1 MITTLTLISR
11 ILGFFRDQRITQ
23 LLGTSLSG
31 DAYYLAYRIPNLLRR
46 LVGEGSMSAAF
57 VPVFATYLTEKERDE
72 VWDFANRVFWTLSF
86 LLALVAVLGVVFSPF
101 LVSIFTFG
109 ESRIPVD
116 QAVYLNRLMFPYIF
130 FVSMSALAGALL
142 NSFKVFG
149 LPAFT
154 PAMLNLSVIGFS
166 LFADRFSQPAVA
178 LAIGVLVGGVLQMLI
193 QLPVLWKLGMRFNFG
208 ISFSHPGIRRVAKL
222 MIPGIVGISVAQINF
237 FVDTVFATQEFLPE
251 GSLTSLQI
259 ADRVMELVLGGY
271 AISVGTAIVPM
282 MSRHAAEKNM
292 EELKRTVAFAIRI
305 VSFITVPATVG
316 LILLREPIIQ
326 VLFQHG
332 QFNAES
338 TRLTA
343 WALML
348 YSIGLPWFAA
358 TKILVPAFYSTQ
370 DTQTPVRIAIL
381 VMGLNIVLNLLFI
394 RPLLNGGPAL
404 ATSLAGVLN
413 ATLLFWVFRRRHGR
427 VGGRQ
432 IALALVRVGL
442 ASAGMGLI
450 TWWLA
455 SWVRFVSL
463 EPLWMRAGKLGLILA
478 TSAAVY
484 FALAWILRCEEL
496 SDIYGI
502 ARRKKGPP
510 SAPAIA

>member
-23 LLGTSLSG
+23 LVGTSLSG

-57 VPVFATYLTEKERDE
+57 VPVLATYLTEKERDD
-72 VWDFANRVFWTLSF
+72 VWDFANRMFWTLSF
-86 LLALVAVLGVVFSPF
+86 LLAMVAVLGVVFSPA
-101 LVSIFTFG
+101 LVALFTLG

-130 FVSMSALAGALL
+130 FISISALAGALL

-166 LFADRFSQPAVA
+166 LFADRFGDPTVA
-178 LAIGVLVGGVLQMLI
+178 LALGVLVGGVLQMLV
-193 QLPVLWKLGMRFNFG
+193 QLPVLWKLGMRFHFG

-222 MIPGIVGISVAQINF
+222 MVPGVVGISVAQINF
-237 FVDTVFATQEFLPE
+237 FVDTIFATQSFLPE

-271 AISVGTAIVPM
+271 AISVGTAILPM
-282 MSRHAAEKNM
+282 MSRHAAEKNI
-292 EELKRTVAFAIRI
+292 EELKRTVSFAIRI
-305 VSFITVPATVG
+305 VSFITVPAMVG
-316 LILLREPIIQ
+316 LILLREPIIE

-332 QFNAES
+332 RFNAES

-370 DTQTPVRIAIL
+370 DTRTPVRVAIL
-381 VMGLNIVLNLLFI
+381 VMGLNIVLNILFI
-394 RPLLNGGPAL
+394 KPLLNGGPAL

-413 ATLLFWVFRRRHGR
+413 ASLLFWIFRQRHGGF
-427 VGGRQ
+427 GGRQ
-432 IALALVRVGL
+432 IVMSLVRVGV
-442 ASAGMGLI
+442 ASVCMGLI
-450 TWWLA
+450 TCGL
-455 SWVRFVSL
+455 SHWVRFASL
-463 EPLWMRAGKLGLILA
+463 EPLWLRAGKLGAILA
-478 TSAAVY
+478 ASTAVY
-484 FALAWILRCEEL
+484 FALAWLLRCEEL